1 MTDPDRG
8 AYTPPT
14 DAPLSF
20 DARRPV
26 RGGPPVPMTLVIS
39 AVVLVVLV
47 LAVFFFYR
55 SGVRGADDAPQPV
68 GEPVGAITSP
78 APVEARPADPA
89 AGLQIY
95 QQDDLP
101 AEPTFTPGP
110 EQPQPR
116 PTTPVEAEPLPP
128 VAAAPAPKAPVA
140 AAPAPA
146 PKAPP
151 APVQKAPAA
160 TPAPKAASG
169 GSYLVQI
176 GALSS
181 TALADK
187 AWNEAVA
194 IAPGAAAGKGKSV
207 QEVDSGGKT
216 LFRTAVTGFGSRA
229 EATAFC
235 DQLKAAGKSCF
246 VR

>member
-39 AVVLVVLV
+39 AIVLVALV
-47 LAVFFFYR
+47 VAVFFFYR

-68 GEPVGAITSP
+68 GDPIGAITAP
-78 APVEARPADPA
+78 APAEAQPADPA

-95 QQDDLP
+95 QQDALP

-110 EQPQPR
+110 EQPAPR
-116 PTTPVEAEPLPP
+116 PTTPVQAESLPP
-128 VAAAPAPKAPVA
+128 VAAAPK
-140 AAPAPA
+140 AAPAAPA
-146 PKAPP
+146 PKAAPVP
-151 APVQKAPAA
+151 APKAA
-160 TPAPKAASG
+160 TPAPKATAT
-169 GSYLVQI
+169 GSFLVQI

-181 TALADK
+181 NALADK

-194 IAPGAAAGKGKSV
+194 LAPGAAAGKGKSV
-207 QEVDSGGKT
+207 QEVDSNGKT
-216 LFRTAVTGFGSRA
+216 LFRTAVTGFGTRA

-235 DQLKAAGKSCF
+235 DQLKVAGKSCF

>member
-1 MTDPDRG
+1 MSDPDRG

-39 AVVLVVLV
+39 AVILVMLI

-68 GEPVGAITSP
+68 GDPVGAITAP
-78 APVEARPADPA
+78 APIEAQPADPA

-110 EQPQPR
+110 ETPAPR
-116 PTTPVEAEPLPP
+116 PTVPVKTDTLPP
-128 VAAAPAPKAPVA
+128 VGAAPAPKAATPP
-140 AAPAPA
+140 PAPA
-146 PKAPP
+146 PK
-151 APVQKAPAA
+151 AA
-160 TPAPKAASG
+160 TPAPKAAAG
-169 GSYLVQI
+169 GSFAVQI

-194 IAPGAAAGKGKSV
+194 IAPGSAAGKGKSV
-207 QEVDSGGKT
+207 QQIETNGST
-216 LFRTAVTGFGSRA
+216 LYRTAVTGFGSRA
-229 EATAFC
+229 EAAAFC
-235 DQLKAAGKSCF
+235 EQLKAAGKSCF